1 MRVLQINNYGYVRGG
16 SDRYYI
22 DLGRMLS
29 NYGHEV
35 YYMTADNPEN
45 IVDSTY
51 AVKGINIYSPRFKD
65 LIKFFYSFNARK
77 VIKDIIKTKKPQIA
91 HLHIY
96 YGQITSSI
104 LPVLKKYDIPIVQT
118 LHEYKLLCPVS
129 TLIRRGRLCEKCAD
143 GNFLN
148 AIIYRCN
155 RGSLARTTIVVLEA
169 YISRLLGA
177 VTSVNH
183 FIAVSDFV
191 RTKMIKYGIPSSK
204 ITTVYNFIR
213 DDLFFENNLKGE
225 YFLYYGRIEMI
236 KGVKT
241 LINAMKRLKDVELF
255 IVGSGEAEEEL
266 KRYVALSGQK
276 NIRFLGFK
284 TGKELERLI
293 DGSICAIV
301 PSECNE
307 TFGLTVVESFARCR
321 PVIVSDMGAL
331 PEIVT
336 DGVDGFIFKAGDVEQ
351 LHEKLQWMA
360 QHRNEAIDMGVMGF
374 KKALNRFSSK
384 RHYEEIMKIYNREIN
399 R

>member
-29 NYGHEV
+29 SYGHEV

-293 DGSICAIV
+293 DGSICVIV

>member
-155 RGSLARTTIVVLEA
+155 RGSFARTTIVVLEA

-293 DGSICAIV
+293 DGSICVIV

-360 QHRNEAIDMGVMGF
+360 QHRNEAVDMGVMGF

-384 RHYEEIMKIYNREIN
+384 KHYEEIMKIYNREIN